1 MNADLASS
9 SRSRSHLDPV
19 TCAGSLLLTSF
30 SLPQLIHPLTWLF
43 HRCCYTVSPLHK
55 GSGIPEG
62 FLPLLELGQHSP
74 GEAAKLWI
82 LLPPIVSLQPLSRRI
97 AVLGYDE
104 VNDAFVRLFPCERED
119 ADGDHLPSFL
129 PHHFCACFVR
139 HSG

>member
-1 MNADLASS
+1 M
-9 SRSRSHLDPV
+9 
-19 TCAGSLLLTSF
+19 
-30 SLPQLIHPLTWLF
+30 
-43 HRCCYTVSPLHK
+43 
-55 GSGIPEG
+55 
-62 FLPLLELGQHSP
+62 
-74 GEAAKLWI
+74 
-82 LLPPIVSLQPLSRRI
+82 LPPIVSLQPLSRRI